1 MAVGMNSSQMHAAA
15 SCIVNALKALA
26 HLPDEL
32 PLIAPAVLDSVAG
45 LKRTLALKSTQAS
58 LDVEESLIALS
69 VSAASNPAA
78 SLALGH
84 LENLYGCE
92 MHMSHLPAPGDA
104 AGLRKLGVNVTSD
117 PCFASRDLFM
127 E

>member
-1 MAVGMNSSQMHAAA
+1 M
-15 SCIVNALKALA
+15 
-26 HLPDEL
+26 L
-32 PLIAPAVLDSVAG
+32 PLAAPAVLDSVAG

-117 PCFASRDLFM
+117 PCLASRDMFM